1 MRSTTNNKVLEQN
14 YISKWRFLIREYEL
28 VKQKKHSRYKFVSDF
43 YNSNNTNRQTF
54 FKYYHRFLD
63 NPFDTSLLPQKRGP
77 KWKTKR
83 PHPLVERKVLEERY
97 KGNNKYEICDIL
109 KPKLGKYT
117 PSPSGVYNI
126 LVRNGAN
133 TRTKKMKQAKREIVK
148 KYAGEM
154 AHIDCHYLPKYMI
167 PNIKKLFL
175 VGTMD
180 DYSRITWIEVV
191 TDITSLSVMFASL
204 KTFSF
209 FKDTY
214 NISFKEI
221 LSDNGSEFKGNLK
234 KHPFEKLLQETNIKH
249 RYTKPMRPQT
259 NGKIER
265 FWKTL
270 EEDLIHETT
279 FDSLEEFIDELHQY
293 LYYYNHERLHSSL
306 GHVSPASFLKKSVN
320 EIPD

>member
-1 MRSTTNNKVLEQN
+1 MRSTTNTSVLVRN
-14 YISKWRFLIREYEL
+14 FISKWRFLIKEYEL
-28 VKQKKHSRYKFVSDF
+28 VKQRKHSKYRFVSDF
-43 YNSNNTNRQTF
+43 YKAHNTNRQTF
-54 FKYYHRFLD
+54 FKYYHRAEENSSD
-63 NPFDTSLLPQKRGP
+63 DALLPQKRGP
-77 KWKTKR
+77 KWKTR
-83 PHPLVERKVLEERY
+83 RTHPVIERKVLNERY
-97 KGNNKYEICDIL
+97 KGNNRYEICDIL
-109 KPKLGKYT
+109 KSKIGKYT

-126 LVRNGAN
+126 LVRHGVNK
-133 TRTKKMKQAKREIVK
+133 RPKKMKQTKREIVK
-148 KYAGEM
+148 SYAGEM
-154 AHIDCHYLPKYMI
+154 GHIDCHYLPKYII
-167 PNIKKLFL
+167 PDIKNLFL

-180 DYSRITWIEVV
+180 DYSRITWVEVV

-214 NISFKEI
+214 SISFKEI
-221 LSDNGSEFKGNLK
+221 LSDNGSEFKGDIK
-234 KHPFEKLLQETNIKH
+234 KHPFERLLQEMNIKH
-249 RYTKPMRPQT
+249 RYTRPMRPQT

-306 GHVSPASFLKKSVN
+306 DHTSPVSFLEKSVN
-320 EIPD
+320 ELRD

>member
-1 MRSTTNNKVLEQN
+1 MRSTTNKSVLERN
-14 YISKWRFLIREYEL
+14 FISKWRFLIKEYEL
-28 VKQKKHSRYKFVSDF
+28 VKQNNHPKYRFVSDF
-43 YNSNNTNRQTF
+43 YKAHNTNRQTF
-54 FKYYHRFLD
+54 FKYYHRSRE
-63 NPFDTSLLPQKRGP
+63 NPCDGSLLPQKRGP
-77 KWKTKR
+77 RWKTR
-83 PHPLVERKVLEERY
+83 RAHPLVERKVLDERY
-97 KGNNKYEICDIL
+97 RGNNKYEICDIL

-126 LVRNGAN
+126 LVRHGVN
-133 TRTKKMKQAKREIVK
+133 TRTKKMKQAKREIIK

-167 PNIKKLFL
+167 PNIKNLFL
-175 VGTMD
+175 VGVID
-180 DYSRITWIEVV
+180 DYSRIVWVEVV

-214 NISFKEI
+214 RISFKEL
-221 LSDNGSEFKGNLK
+221 LSDNGSEFKGNVK
-234 KHPFEKLLQETNIKH
+234 KHPFERMLQEMNIVH
-249 RYTKPMRPQT
+249 RYTRPMRPQT

-270 EEDLIHETT
+270 EEDLIHEAT

-293 LYYYNHERLHSSL
+293 VYYYNHERPHSSL
-306 GHVSPASFLKKSVN
+306 GHISPVVFLEKSVS
-320 EIPD
+320 EIRD

>member
-1 MRSTTNNKVLEQN
+1 MRSTTNKTVLEQN
-14 YISKWRFLIREYEL
+14 YISRWRFLIKEYEL
-28 VKQKKHSRYKFVSDF
+28 VKQKSHPRYRFVSDF
-43 YNSNNTNRQTF
+43 YKSHNTNRQTF
-54 FKYYHRFLD
+54 FKYYHRFLN

-77 KWKTKR
+77 KWKTR
-83 PHPLVERKVLEERY
+83 RTHPLVERKVLDERY
-97 KGNNKYEICDIL
+97 KGNNRYEICSIL

-126 LVRNGAN
+126 LVRHGVN
-133 TRTKKMKQAKREIVK
+133 TRTKKMKQAKREIFK

-154 AHIDCHYLPKYMI
+154 GHIDCHYLPKYMI
-167 PNIKKLFL
+167 PGIKNLFL

-180 DYSRITWIEVV
+180 DYSRITWVEVV
-191 TDITSLSVMFASL
+191 SDIASLSVMFASL

-221 LSDNGSEFKGNLK
+221 LSDNGTEFKGNLK
-234 KHPFEKLLQETNIKH
+234 KHPFERLLQEMNIKH
-249 RYTKPMRPQT
+249 RYTRPMRPQT

-270 EEDLIHETT
+270 EEDLIHEAT
-279 FDSLEEFIDELHQY
+279 FDSLEEFMDELHQY

-306 GHVSPASFLKKSVN
+306 EHISPVSFLEKSVN
-320 EIPD
+320 EIRG